1 MLYFGLDLYLVIKTK
16 GIMSAQEQQIQF
28 LLHRVEALIA
38 ENERLNNELRKV
50 KKNALRIRLTDPNFD
65 KPLSEIETEYEIIK
79 PN

>member
-1 MLYFGLDLYLVIKTK
+1 MKQ
-16 GIMSAQEQQIQF
+16 AHQIQF

-50 KKNALRIRLTDPNFD
+50 KKNASRIRLTDPNFD